1 MITFRKIAYYLV
13 ILCLIWFPMQDTI
26 LSFLYRIYPGNYLF
40 VFLILKEIMII
51 SAFFLL
57 LINFVMSN
65 KLVISKIEIFSFLY
79 LLLCLFYFLFV
90 EVEGISKIAAFT
102 TLRTLLLP
110 ILLVIVGKWLMLN
123 LKEIRIFTKVIITMG
138 ILSVLFGFI
147 EILTPVEKFW
157 LGIMDLYGFL
167 TNVKGM
173 PLHHFVKSVPG
184 NFWGFVGERRMAG
197 LHGSPLALGYYV
209 VVPIL
214 ITFSLMIS
222 NYKINKFSCVIL
234 MIGIF
239 LTETRMAIIAVVLGI
254 FLILKEQVLNFILNS
269 KIHKIAFLMLSFLIF
284 GGITLIVLSDQVRS
298 FLYKTITIQEGR
310 AIGHLN
316 ALMQSVSVVDEFII
330 KGAGIGTAG
339 AWASIHGSR
348 VKGMASENVY
358 IPIMVQIGG
367 IGLFLFFLWW
377 YNCYKK
383 LSLKYKQEKNLYL
396 KGLIKAILAANV
408 VYFIS
413 GFVSEQILTFT
424 SVAHFWLLLG
434 ILVGY
439 RNL

>member
-1 MITFRKIAYYLV
+1 
-13 ILCLIWFPMQDTI
+13 
-26 LSFLYRIYPGNYLF
+26 
-40 VFLILKEIMII
+40 
-51 SAFFLL
+51 
-57 LINFVMSN
+57 
-65 KLVISKIEIFSFLY
+65 
-79 LLLCLFYFLFV
+79 
-90 EVEGISKIAAFT
+90 
-102 TLRTLLLP
+102 
-110 ILLVIVGKWLMLN
+110 
-123 LKEIRIFTKVIITMG
+123 
-138 ILSVLFGFI
+138 
-147 EILTPVEKFW
+147 
-157 LGIMDLYGFL
+157 
-167 TNVKGM
+167 
-173 PLHHFVKSVPG
+173 
-184 NFWGFVGERRMAG
+184 MAG

-316 ALMQSVSVVDEFII
+316 ALMKSVSVVDEFII

-339 AWASIHGSR
+339 AWTSIHGSR

-367 IGLFLFFLWW
+367 ISLFLFFLWW

-396 KGLIKAILAANV
+396 KGLIKAILAANI

-413 GFVSEQILTFT
+413 GFVSEQILAFT